1 MGRLRSVL
9 VAAALGIAACGP
21 GQTDPYS
28 LLDHAWTAGWDRV
41 QLQLGVTVD
50 VQNQG
55 GDVMPL
61 PNNITVDPGAIT
73 AIVDTHT
80 GQWRLTLAIP
90 GNALGFPTLLGVG
103 AQAVNAEILFDG
115 TSLFAKSDLL
125 PMLLQPGTG
134 GPPLVDGDLTGW
146 VRLGSTDELG
156 PFLDPANPGAML
168 PIAAALPG
176 LGAGL
181 PLPSPGSPATLRQFF
196 EDFGVVAEFKGTEAR
211 NGRDAHHVEAGLDI
225 AKLARSDRLAALTG
239 WGRDQLQGLTETAR
253 QVAVSSDWW
262 FDKETGRVVEIELN
276 LRTVQAPLT
285 HVGATLLLSV
295 PAMADPFTAPAT
307 FTEVPLK
314 DLLGIGA
321 TGGGGSSTG
330 GVVVEAT
337 PAPIAP

>member
-9 VAAALGIAACGP
+9 IAAMLGVAACGP
-21 GQTDPYS
+21 AQTDPYS
-28 LLDHAWTAGWDRV
+28 LLDRAWSAGWDRV
-41 QLQLGVTVD
+41 QLQLGVTLE

-61 PNNITVDPGAIT
+61 PNNINVDPSAIT

-90 GNALGFPTLLGVG
+90 GNAAGLPALFGVG
-103 AQAVNAEILFDG
+103 VQAVNAEILFDG
-115 TSLFAKSDLL
+115 TNLFAKSDLL
-125 PMLLQPGTG
+125 PMLLQPGLG
-134 GPPLVDGDLTGW
+134 APPLIHGDLSGW
-146 VRLGSTDELG
+146 VRLGSTTDLG

-176 LGAGL
+176 LGAL

-225 AKLARSDRLAALTG
+225 TKLARSDRLAALMG
-239 WGRDQLQGLTETAR
+239 WGRDQVQGLTETAQ

-262 FDKETGRVVEIELN
+262 FDKETGRVVSIELN
-276 LRTVQAPLT
+276 LRTVQAPAT
-285 HVGATLLLSV
+285 HFGATLLLSE
-295 PAMADPFTAPAT
+295 PAMVDPFTAPAT
-307 FTEVPLK
+307 YTEVPLK

-321 TGGGGSSTG
+321 TGGGGSSGAG
-330 GVVVEAT
+330 GAVMAT
-337 PAPIAP
+337 PAPMAP